1 MENLGFLEKT
11 VKLVDRY
18 GWKKVLGAILMIAVF
33 LFFIYYI
40 PASIK
45 VASEEAALKAIKITN
60 QQKEEE
66 HINDIEKRRK
76 IQPQIDATLKSL
88 LISTKADRAF
98 IIELHN
104 GSNNVNGIPFLHGS
118 VTYEKSVDGLEMID
132 EEYQNLSLSRFEMAT
147 YMHENFDFIGS
158 IEKMKTIDKKIAS
171 KLGANDVKYIAV
183 STLHNGKN
191 EWGWFG
197 VMYNRDTNLPT
208 EKELLNKMM
217 ITSQIIIKEF
227 NGIKND

>member
-197 VMYNRDTNLPT
+197 VMYNRDTDLPT

>member
-18 GWKKVLGAILMIAVF
+18 GWKKVLGSILMVAVF

-60 QQKEEE
+60 QEKEEE

-118 VTYEKSVDGLEMID
+118 VTYEKSADGLEMID

-171 KLGANDVKYIAV
+171 KLAANEVKYIAV

-208 EKELLNKMM
+208 EKDLLNKMM
-217 ITSQIIIKEF
+217 MTSQIIIKEF

>member
-18 GWKKVLGAILMIAVF
+18 GWKKVLGSILMVAVF

-40 PASIK
+40 PARIK
-45 VASEEAALKAIKITN
+45 VASEEAVLKAIKITN
-60 QQKEEE
+60 QEKEEE

-118 VTYEKSVDGLEMID
+118 VTYEKSADGLEMID

-171 KLGANDVKYIAV
+171 KLAANEVKYIAV

-208 EKELLNKMM
+208 EKDLLNKMM
-217 ITSQIIIKEF
+217 MTSQIIIKEF

>member
-18 GWKKVLGAILMIAVF
+18 GWKKVMGAILMIAVF

-60 QQKEEE
+60 QQKEED

-118 VTYEKSVDGLEMID
+118 VTYEKSADGLEMID

-171 KLGANDVKYIAV
+171 KLAANDVKYIAV

-208 EKELLNKMM
+208 EKDLLNKMM
-217 ITSQIIIKEF
+217 MTSQIIIKEF